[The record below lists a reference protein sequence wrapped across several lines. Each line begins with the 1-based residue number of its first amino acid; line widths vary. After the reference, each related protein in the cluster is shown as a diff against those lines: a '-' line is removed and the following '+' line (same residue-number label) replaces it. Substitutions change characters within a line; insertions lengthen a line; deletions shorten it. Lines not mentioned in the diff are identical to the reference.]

1 MEMSLDILPLEA
13 AVAPDV
19 AEAAERRL
27 RESAYFYLRGL
38 SCEVTGRGVLTLH
51 GTVPWEQLKRQAER
65 IVARVPGVDEV
76 VNCVEVV
83 SPEMAY
89 VRSRGA

>member
-1 MEMSLDILPLEA
+1 MNVSMDILPLEA
-13 AVAPDV
+13 VAAPDV
-19 AEAAERRL
+19 AETAQRRL
-27 RESAYFYLRGL
+27 RESAYFYLRSL
-38 SCEVTGRGVLTLH
+38 SCEVARGVLTLR
-51 GTVPWEQLKRQAER
+51 GTVPWEQLRRQAER

-76 VNCVEVV
+76 INCVEVV